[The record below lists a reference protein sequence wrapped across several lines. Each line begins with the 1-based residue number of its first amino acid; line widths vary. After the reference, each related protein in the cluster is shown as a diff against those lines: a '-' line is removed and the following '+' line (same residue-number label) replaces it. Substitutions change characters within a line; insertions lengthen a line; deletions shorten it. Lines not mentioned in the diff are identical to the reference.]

1 VKPVNAE
8 LHLPDLP
15 EVPVAIGP
23 ELAPARPL
31 HLPWTERLR
40 QALLNYLPLAVM
52 VALAVLSW
60 WLVRSSPRPA
70 AAGAPAAVRHEA
82 DYQLERFHLQRYDA
96 EGRPTVRLEG
106 DKLRHYPDSDQHE
119 IDAVRL
125 WLTGTDGR
133 QTEATARQAVVDGDG
148 NRVRLAG
155 DVQVRSQAGS
165 EPPLW
170 FEGQQLLVLV
180 PERQLRTEQP
190 VRVRQGHS
198 EFTAAALVFDEPQRT
213 LQLQGKLRAT
223 LTPDKAPR
231 R

>member
-1 VKPVNAE
+1 MKPVNAE

-23 ELAPARPL
+23 EPAPVRPMP
-31 HLPWTERLR
+31 LPWTERLR
-40 QALLNYLPLAVM
+40 QTLLNYLPLAVM

-60 WLVRSSPRPA
+60 WLVRSAPRPTP
-70 AAGAPAAVRHEA
+70 PAAPGVVRHVA
-82 DYQLERFHLQRYDA
+82 DYQLERFQLQRYDA
-96 EGRPTVRLEG
+96 DGRPTVRLEG
-106 DKLRHYPDSDQHE
+106 EKLRHFPDTDEHE

-125 WLTGTDGR
+125 WLTGSDGR

-148 NRVRLAG
+148 QRVRLAG
-155 DVQVRSQAGS
+155 DVQVRSQAGD

-198 EFTAAALVFDEPQRT
+198 EFTAAALVFDEPRRT
-213 LQLQGKLRAT
+213 LQLQGRLRAT
-223 LTPDKAPR
+223 LTPDKAGHR
-231 R
+231 

>member
-1 VKPVNAE
+1 VKPVSGE

-23 ELAPARPL
+23 EPAPARPVR
-31 HLPWTERLR
+31 LPLTERLR
-40 QALLNYLPLAVM
+40 QALLNYLPLALM
-52 VALAVLSW
+52 VLLAVLSW
-60 WLVRSSPRPA
+60 WLVRTAPRPDTTP
-70 AAGAPAAVRHEA
+70 APSPARHLA
-82 DYQLERFHLQRYDA
+82 DYQLQRFQLQRYDA

-106 DKLRHYPDSDQHE
+106 EQLRHYPDADQHE

-148 NRVRLAG
+148 NRVRLQG
-155 DVQVRSQAGS
+155 DVQVRSQSGT
-165 EPPLW
+165 EPPLM

-180 PERQLRTEQP
+180 PERQLRTDQP
-190 VRVRQGHS
+190 VRVRHGHS
-198 EFTAAALVFDEPQRT
+198 EFTAAALVFDEPRRT
-213 LQLQGKLRAT
+213 LELTGRLHAT
-223 LTPDKAPR
+223 LTPDKALR